1 MVFCARADRA
11 GDLGWSPSVS
21 EPGTRR
27 VPTAGWPAT
36 GKTTRRTLLPSW
48 GAMGDRSTIFI
59 CDKLSGSQ
67 LSFVRAGDHGQM
79 SLSQR
84 SILEEVGLWKEVEAV
99 AGAGAQAEARAED
112 LGAWVAP
119 GPPALQVT
127 AFALAADTA
136 SPTQRGRLATP
147 RSVPG
152 AVPGWLGHSCSVSGD
167 SVGL

>member
-1 MVFCARADRA
+1 
-11 GDLGWSPSVS
+11 
-21 EPGTRR
+21 
-27 VPTAGWPAT
+27 
-36 GKTTRRTLLPSW
+36 
-48 GAMGDRSTIFI
+48 MGDRSTIFI

-79 SLSQR
+79 SISQR
-84 SILEEVGLWKEVEAV
+84 SILEEVGLWKEVEVV

-119 GPPALQVT
+119 EPPALQVT